1 MSDTQPA
8 PEGFGPPPQPP
19 QPPQQPAPGYGQPQS
34 APGYGYPQQP
44 GSGYQQPGAGYQQPD
59 AGYQQPGY
67 PTAPPLGYPQTP
79 GYGMGMQPSNGMGTT
94 GLVLGIIGVVCSLT
108 FFLWFFGII
117 LGILGII
124 FGAIGRGKANRGEAT
139 NKGAATGGLVC
150 GIIATVVLPL
160 LGVLIFASIMSSAST
175 F

>member
-1 MSDTQPA
+1 MSNTQPA
-8 PEGFGPPPQPP
+8 PDGFGPPQQPPQPPQQPVVPP
-19 QPPQQPAPGYGQPQS
+19 QPPQQPAPGYGYPQSNPNYGYPQS
-34 APGYGYPQQP
+34 APGYPAAPPVGYPQ
-44 GSGYQQPGAGYQQPD
+44 A
-59 AGYQQPGY
+59 
-67 PTAPPLGYPQTP
+67 YPQAP
-79 GYGMGMQPSNGMGTT
+79 GYGMPMQPSNGMGTT

-108 FFLWFFGII
+108 FFLWFFGIV

-160 LGVLIFASIMSSAST
+160 LGLLIFASIMGSAST

>member
-1 MSDTQPA
+1 MSNAQPA
-8 PEGFGPPPQPP
+8 PDGFGPPS
-19 QPPQQPAPGYGQPQS
+19 QPPQQPAPGYGYPQS
-34 APGYGYPQQP
+34 NPNYGYPQAGPSYPAAPPVGYPQAPGYGMP
-44 GSGYQQPGAGYQQPD
+44 
-59 AGYQQPGY
+59 
-67 PTAPPLGYPQTP
+67 
-79 GYGMGMQPSNGMGTT
+79 MQPSNGMGTT

-160 LGVLIFASIMSSAST
+160 LGILVFASIMGSAST

>member
-1 MSDTQPA
+1 MSNTQPA
-8 PEGFGPPPQPP
+8 PDGFGPPS
-19 QPPQQPAPGYGQPQS
+19 QPPQQPAPGYGQP
-34 APGYGYPQQP
+34 APGYGYPQ
-44 GSGYQQPGAGYQQPD
+44 SG
-59 AGYQQPGY
+59 PGY
-67 PTAPPLGYPQTP
+67 GYPQSGPAHPAAPPVGYPQAP
-79 GYGMGMQPSNGMGTT
+79 GYGMPMQPSNGMGTT

-160 LGVLIFASIMSSAST
+160 LGIAVFASIMGSAST

>member
-8 PEGFGPPPQPP
+8 SGGFGPPSQPP
-19 QPPQQPAPGYGQPQS
+19 PAPGYGAPQP

-44 GSGYQQPGAGYQQPD
+44 GAAVPQQPGAGY
-59 AGYQQPGY
+59 AQQPG
-67 PTAPPLGYPQTP
+67 LGYPAAPPVGYPSAP
-79 GYGMGMQPSNGMGTT
+79 GYGLGMGMQPSNGLGTA

-108 FFLWFFGII
+108 VFLWFFGII
-117 LGILGII
+117 LGILAIV

-150 GIIATVVLPL
+150 GIVATVVLPV
-160 LGVLIFASIMSSAST
+160 LGLILFAGIMGTAGT